1 MIGVDLATAAV
12 TGLSGGAV
20 GGAVTAL
27 GLLRYADTTLV
38 GWLLGMRR
46 SKTLEPSANVV
57 EPPPQSEPPHRGC
70 TSARARRGEAS
81 GRPTRLHRL
90 RGQQYVHDTQSSDRL
105 TPPDHE
111 ALARELQVHATA
123 MRSQVSAY
131 ADLLAGDDE
140 VLRARLRRFEN
151 GGV

>member
-1 MIGVDLATAAV
+1 MNSLDLATAAV

-20 GGAVTAL
+20 GGALTAL

-38 GWLLGMRR
+38 GWLLGVRA
-46 SKTLEPSANVV
+46 SKTSEPSANVV
-57 EPPPQSEPPHRGC
+57 EPPPQSERPHRGC
-70 TSARARRGEAS
+70 PSVRAHRGEAS

-90 RGQQYVHDTQSSDRL
+90 RGQHRSCDESSERL
-105 TPPDHE
+105 TPSDHE
-111 ALARELQVHATA
+111 ALARDLQVHATA

-151 GGV
+151 GGA

>member
-1 MIGVDLATAAV
+1 MSSLDPATAAV

-20 GGAVTAL
+20 GGTLTAL

-38 GWLLGMRR
+38 GWLLGVRD
-46 SKTLEPSANVV
+46 SKASEADAKVGNAAAGVA
-57 EPPPQSEPPHRGC
+57 PPRRGC
-70 TSARARRGEAS
+70 SSVRARRGEAS
-81 GRPTRLHRL
+81 GRPTRIHRL
-90 RGQQYVHDTQSSDRL
+90 RTQHRSCDQSSERL
-105 TPPDHE
+105 TPSDHE
-111 ALARELQVHATA
+111 ALARDLQVHATA

-151 GGV
+151 GGA